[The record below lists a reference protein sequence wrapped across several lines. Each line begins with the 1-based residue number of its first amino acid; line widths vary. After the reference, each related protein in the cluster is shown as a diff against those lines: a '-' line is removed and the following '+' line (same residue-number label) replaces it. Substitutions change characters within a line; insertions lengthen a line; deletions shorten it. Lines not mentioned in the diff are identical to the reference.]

1 MNRPRVDPA
10 FTFGISFAIS
20 LALWLPT
27 LRDTM
32 NGEVEITDSAIR
44 YFLALAIAWAAVT
57 VVSAIVTMFASESRG
72 PVSPPPDRP
81 GARDVSPA
89 SRRADDDAPEAREA
103 LESDAA

>member
-1 MNRPRVDPA
+1 MNRPSVDPA

-32 NGEVEITDSAIR
+32 TGQVEITDAAIR

-57 VVSAIVTMFASESRG
+57 VVSAIVTMFASKSRG

-81 GARDVSPA
+81 GARDISPA
-89 SRRADDDAPEAREA
+89 RRPADDDVPEAREVSD
-103 LESDAA
+103 SDAA